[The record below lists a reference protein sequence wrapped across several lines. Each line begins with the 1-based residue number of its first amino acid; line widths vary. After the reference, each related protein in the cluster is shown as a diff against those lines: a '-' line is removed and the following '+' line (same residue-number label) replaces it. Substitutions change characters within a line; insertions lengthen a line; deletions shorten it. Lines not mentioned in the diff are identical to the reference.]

1 MPIITVRC
9 IKSFEYGTVFYIPLK
24 VEPTDTLQ
32 TIVDSVRERVA
43 TETRYRP
50 LQTCIDS
57 FDLFKVY
64 CLPGHGKPANPII
77 SPEGQEFPKA
87 VWASTLTSLSIP
99 PETELSFF
107 SIEAYKNA
115 GIRS

>member
-9 IKSFEYGTVFYIPLK
+9 IKSFEYGTVFYIPVS
-24 VEPTDTLQ
+24 VELTDTLQ
-32 TIVDSVRERVA
+32 TVVDVVRERVA

-57 FDLFKVY
+57 FDAFKVY

-77 SPEGQEFPKA
+77 SSEGQEFPKA
-87 VWASTLTSLSIP
+87 IWGLTLTSLSIP
-99 PETELSFF
+99 SETELSLF